1 METICYAIPDNRRKT
16 NACKKLAAGTHPT
29 DTSATLQTSGLNQ
42 ELTGEEMIS
51 VHGSP
56 DPHGNRRKLQNE
68 LEDPALIT
76 TVRRHLSIHD
86 TRLQDKPRKTKLL
99 GLAAAVH
106 TRQHLKTDNFRIS
119 LWALPG
125 RLSLGSPYMQNLK
138 YSDGDLNCNL
148 QSRRRIPGMAQTVTP
163 LATPEGDL
171 PHALRRAY
179 GGRKKSRVPF
189 LSQILK
195 GKHNKNYRISL
206 RDLPSS
212 PLYGDASPFPKT
224 NCFKDRS

>member
-106 TRQHLKTDNFRIS
+106 TRQHLKADNFRIS

-138 YSDGDLNCNL
+138 YSEWNL
-148 QSRRRIPGMAQTVTP
+148 TAICRVEDAFPEWLRLSHHLRHPK
-163 LATPEGDL
+163 ATSHTHCVAHTE
-171 PHALRRAY
+171 AE
-179 GGRKKSRVPF
+179 
-189 LSQILK
+189 
-195 GKHNKNYRISL
+195 KNQGCR
-206 RDLPSS
+206 
-212 PLYGDASPFPKT
+212 F
-224 NCFKDRS
+224 

>member
-1 METICYAIPDNRRKT
+1 METTLHSRSRLQRHFFFKPRQSKQDKTKNSCWDSLRR
-16 NACKKLAAGTHPT
+16 
-29 DTSATLQTSGLNQ
+29 SIRATPESRQ
-42 ELTGEEMIS
+42 
-51 VHGSP
+51 
-56 DPHGNRRKLQNE
+56 LQNQF
-68 LEDPALIT
+68 
-76 TVRRHLSIHD
+76 V
-86 TRLQDKPRKTKLL
+86 
-99 GLAAAVH
+99 GLAGASQP
-106 TRQHLKTDNFRIS
+106 RQPIHAKPKIFGMELD
-119 LWALPG
+119 
-125 RLSLGSPYMQNLK
+125 
-138 YSDGDLNCNL
+138 CNL

-189 LSQILK
+189 LSQILR

>member
-1 METICYAIPDNRRKT
+1 MEPNLHSR
-16 NACKKLAAGTHPT
+16 
-29 DTSATLQTSGLNQ
+29 S
-42 ELTGEEMIS
+42 
-51 VHGSP
+51 
-56 DPHGNRRKLQNE
+56 
-68 LEDPALIT
+68 
-76 TVRRHLSIHD
+76 
-86 TRLQDKPRKTKLL
+86 RLQDKTRQNKQDKTKNSCWDSLRRSICATPESRQL
-99 GLAAAVH
+99 QNQFVGLAGASQP
-106 TRQHLKTDNFRIS
+106 RQPIHARPEIFGMELD
-119 LWALPG
+119 
-125 RLSLGSPYMQNLK
+125 
-138 YSDGDLNCNL
+138 CNL
-148 QSRRRIPGMAQTVTP
+148 QSRRRIPG